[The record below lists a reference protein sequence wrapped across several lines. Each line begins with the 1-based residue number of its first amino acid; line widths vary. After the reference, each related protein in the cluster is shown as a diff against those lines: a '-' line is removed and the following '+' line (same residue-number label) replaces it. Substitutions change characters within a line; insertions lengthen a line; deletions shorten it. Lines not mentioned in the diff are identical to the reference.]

1 VPARLRLLPLLLA
14 VLFLTVCGETVETQV
29 LTIARPLAAP
39 EEARYRV
46 LNARGEQIGTALL
59 TVASEGA
66 DLRLSVAYNFGPTQ
80 KDTATVVVQ
89 RDTMKPVR
97 SERVVVDGERRYV
110 TRAEYGPE
118 RVVVTLDDGGRGR
131 RTEVTIGPSAYD
143 NLASL
148 FLWRALDQGV
158 GASVRFGNIIVDPK
172 RGSVSR
178 AVATVETTGRGN
190 VDLPGGAE
198 QAWRVEFRAAGVTN
212 TAWYRTDERRTLL
225 KYEVT
230 RGPTLVL
237 ESIGP

>member
-1 VPARLRLLPLLLA
+1 MLALLRLLLLLLGALLLA
-14 VLFLTVCGETVETQV
+14 ACGETVETQV
-29 LTIARPLAAP
+29 LTVAHPLAGP

-46 LNARGEQIGTALL
+46 LNSRGEQIGTAVL
-59 TVASEGA
+59 TITPEGE
-66 DLRLSVAYNFGPTQ
+66 DLRLGIAYDFGADQ
-80 KDTATVVVQ
+80 KDSATVVVR

-97 SERVVVDGERRYV
+97 SERVVLDGERRYV

-118 RVVVTLDDGGRGR
+118 TVAVTLDDGGRGR
-131 RTEVTIGPSAYD
+131 RTEVRIGASAYD

-148 FLWRALDQGV
+148 FLWRALDQEV

-172 RGSVSR
+172 RGNVSR
-178 AVATVETTGRGN
+178 AVATMETAGRGN

-212 TAWYRTDERRTLL
+212 TAWYRMDERRTLL
-225 KYEVT
+225 KYEIT

-237 ESIGP
+237 ESVGR